1 MSLPLLKPL
10 LLTVGATSLVFFGGV
25 IALSVQSPSTDT
37 ARSAAN
43 VMSQNT
49 DITAVSSDL
58 SSFNAVAN
66 PLSQSPSTNPSP
78 LAALTAT
85 QATAL
90 ARKDAPN
97 SVLQGSPELVNYNGT
112 VAYEVLLDSGATYI
126 DASLGTVLNPVATN
140 DYRAERFDDDDDD
153 DYENKHHDD
162 DYDGDDHKEDK
173 HRKAHDKKYYKA
185 NDRLIA
191 MSYQQYDEEEY
202 DD

>member
-25 IALSVQSPSTDT
+25 IALSVQSPNADT
-37 ARSAAN
+37 ALSAAN

-58 SSFNAVAN
+58 SSFKAVAN
-66 PLSQSPSTNPSP
+66 PLTQSPSANPSP

-90 ARKDAPN
+90 AQQDAPN

-126 DASLGTVLNPVATN
+126 DASVGTVLNPVATN
-140 DYRAERFDDDDDD
+140 DYRAERFDDDDYDDDD
-153 DYENKHHDD
+153 DYEDKHHDD
-162 DYDGDDHKEDK
+162 DDHKEDK
-173 HRKAHDKKYYKA
+173 NRKAHDKKYYKE

-191 MSYQQYDEEEY
+191 MSYQQHEEEY